1 MQDARERGKERRDSG
16 AEMLLRCS
24 PASGDNTHCDR
35 ILKPREHAHVLF
47 SCVTPGTKRVA

>member
-24 PASGDNTHCDR
+24 PTSGDNTHCDR